1 MEINFFPK
9 GHSKWISNCV
19 FIDNLKE
26 PVCASKQDL
35 LYVNK
40 ARKNYMLLQN
50 WFETIVPPLHTR
62 NDLDCWP
69 KNSSEIP
76 LEIDVIAATDN
87 YLKPSTQTIMEF
99 HIGLCFSIF
108 NMKLVII
115 DFWFFLVIYVQLVTF
130 SSICNFSIILQQFFI
145 LEDLKQHNHVNL
157 SM

>member
-1 MEINFFPK
+1 M
-9 GHSKWISNCV
+9 
-19 FIDNLKE
+19 
-26 PVCASKQDL
+26 
-35 LYVNK
+35 
-40 ARKNYMLLQN
+40 
-50 WFETIVPPLHTR
+50 PPLHTR

-99 HIGLCFSIF
+99 DIGLCFSIF